1 MGGCALANP
10 PGTVR
15 REDGELNDAG
25 DGKQTWTL
33 AEH

>member
-15 REDGELNDAG
+15 REDGELNHAG
-25 DGKQTWTL
+25 DEKQTRTL